1 MNFQFKTF
9 NQFFKFETPIHNK
22 QNLNLNLEEGQLERG
37 TTWIFNS
44 WHSINFQNLEL
55 LSTKNK
61 IWIWTW
67 TRKRVNLNNGQFEFP
82 IFKTWKFKIEELEE
96 GLLNFPIH
104 PQNTKFKFERGST
117 WISKTFNQFSKF
129 GTPIHKK
136 VKRESTWISNS
147 RQISNS

>member
-9 NQFFKFETPIHNK
+9 NQFFKFGIPIHNK

-44 WHSINFQNLEL
+44 LEHSINFQNLEL

-67 TRKRVNLNNGQFEFP
+67 NSNFQFM
-82 IFKTWKFKIEELEE
+82 KFSI
-96 GLLNFPIH
+96 
-104 PQNTKFKFERGST
+104 
-117 WISKTFNQFSKF
+117 NQFSKF
-129 GTPIHKK
+129 GTPIHKNQNLNLSLNLNFNSSGIPIRKWRARFLRGFK
-136 VKRESTWISNS
+136 VFYITESQPQYLINFQNLV
-147 RQISNS
+147 RLG